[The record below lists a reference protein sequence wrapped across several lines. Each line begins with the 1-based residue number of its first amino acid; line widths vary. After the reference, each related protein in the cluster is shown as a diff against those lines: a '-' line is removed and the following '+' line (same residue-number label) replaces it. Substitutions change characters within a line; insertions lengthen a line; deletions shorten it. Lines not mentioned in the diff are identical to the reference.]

1 MYFNYFIISIFVIF
15 LTSCSN
21 DVVKKSVLKEKNLD
35 MQVLEAYEQG
45 KQSLEEGDVLF
56 AAKKFNEAEM
66 LFPQSDWAPKA
77 ALMAGYSYYSQNYLG
92 DAIAE
97 LERFIR
103 VYPLNQN
110 LDYAYYLL
118 AVSYYEQIVDETKD
132 LNSIINAKKNFE
144 IILKKFPNTE
154 YALDSEF
161 KIDLIND
168 ILASKEMYIGRYY
181 FDRKKWIPAI
191 NRFRVIIDD
200 YDTTIYT
207 QEALH
212 RLVEVYYILGLVE
225 ESQKYAKLLGYNY
238 QSSQWYEKSYSVFN
252 KMYEK
257 NKKQNQKEKN
267 KKTNFI
273 LKNLSHFLS
282 DMNKKEIIKNYQK
295 KIKLIINYNKNY
307 YNKNNPL
314 VSDQEYDKLKN
325 EILLLE
331 KKYEFLESEN
341 SPSKTVGYKPSK
353 NFVKFPHKIP
363 MLSLAKA
370 FTEEDLYNFEKK
382 ILNFL
387 AENKNFKLSYSA
399 EPKIDGI
406 SASLTYINGI
416 FQRGLSRGD
425 GRQGE
430 DITANLATIKD
441 IPKKSHIRV
450 FLKKLML
457 EVRYLLK
464 TVILRN

>member
-1 MYFNYFIISIFVIF
+1 MYFNYLIISIFVIF
-15 LTSCSN
+15 LNSCSN
-21 DVVKKSVLKEKNLD
+21 DAVKKSVLKEKSLD

-45 KQSLEEGDVLF
+45 KKSLEEGDALF

-92 DAIAE
+92 DAVAE

-103 VYPLNQN
+103 VYPLNLD

-144 IILKKFPNTE
+144 IVIKKFPNTE

-200 YDTTIYT
+200 YDTTIYA

-267 KKTNFI
+267 KNTSSI
-273 LKNLSHFLS
+273 LK
-282 DMNKKEIIKNYQK
+282 
-295 KIKLIINYNKNY
+295 
-307 YNKNNPL
+307 
-314 VSDQEYDKLKN
+314 
-325 EILLLE
+325 
-331 KKYEFLESEN
+331 
-341 SPSKTVGYKPSK
+341 
-353 NFVKFPHKIP
+353 KFK
-363 MLSLAKA
+363 SL
-370 FTEEDLYNFEKK
+370 FE
-382 ILNFL
+382 
-387 AENKNFKLSYSA
+387 
-399 EPKIDGI
+399 
-406 SASLTYINGI
+406 
-416 FQRGLSRGD
+416 
-425 GRQGE
+425 
-430 DITANLATIKD
+430 
-441 IPKKSHIRV
+441 
-450 FLKKLML
+450 
-457 EVRYLLK
+457 
-464 TVILRN
+464 